1 MKLRPAA
8 GYELL
13 GHRPFRE
20 LWAANLVFS
29 LSSVMLLLASAW
41 LMTSM
46 TTSPLMVASIQT
58 AGSLP
63 FFFFSIP
70 FGMLSDRFG
79 HRKLLVIAHSWMLA
93 AAGVL
98 ALITW
103 RSQVT
108 PWLLLSLLGLIG
120 VGAAIEE
127 SAWKPLLLDV
137 VPPDAAVAAISLN
150 SMSNKIGQ
158 AAGPMLG
165 SSLMDVAGAA
175 TVFATKAL
183 SHFAMIIALLRA
195 PQRAAG
201 ESQQQQPP
209 VIRRSFREGWTLLRQ
224 SREIYG
230 PLIRCAAFIIPNAG
244 MIALLPIDA
253 RENIQTEL
261 IGFGELLTSLGV
273 GSFVALSLMPWLRN
287 RFRVGPLSSVALA
300 VFALAVL
307 GLSQWD
313 SMLADALFLFVAGFA
328 WSILGISHQVSVLTA
343 APDGM
348 RGLITSFYVL
358 TVQGSFAA
366 GSFLFGLIA
375 QQVGCDN
382 SIMLAGFVAMA
393 GLLLVRRFPL
403 SDARQN
409 GVAA

>member
-1 MKLRPAA
+1 MRLRPSA

-20 LWAANLVFS
+20 LWASNLVFS

-46 TTSPLMVASIQT
+46 TTSPLLVASIQT

-63 FFFFSIP
+63 FFFLSIP
-70 FGMLSDRFG
+70 FGILSDRFG
-79 HRKLLVIAHSWMLA
+79 HRKLLAIAHVWMMVS
-93 AAGVL
+93 AGTL
-98 ALITW
+98 TLITW
-103 RSQVT
+103 RDQLT

-127 SAWKPLLLDV
+127 SAWKPLLLDL
-137 VPPDAAVAAISLN
+137 VPPEGAVAAISLN

-158 AAGPMLG
+158 AVGPMLG
-165 SSLMDVAGAA
+165 SYLMEMAGAA
-175 TVFATKAL
+175 TVFATRVL
-183 SHFAMIIALLRA
+183 SHLAMLCALLRVPETA
-195 PQRAAG
+195 VPDSRG
-201 ESQQQQPP
+201 LEPSSGL
-209 VIRRSFREGWTLLRQ
+209 RRSFREGWTALRQ
-224 SREIYG
+224 TREIYG
-230 PLIRCAAFIIPNAG
+230 PLIRSAAFIAPNAG

-261 IGFGELLTSLGV
+261 IGFGELLAALGV
-273 GSFVALSLMPWLRN
+273 GNFVALSLRPGLRN
-287 RFRVGPLSSVALA
+287 RFRVGPLSTAALA
-300 VFALAVL
+300 VFSLAVL
-307 GLSQWD
+307 GVSQWD

-343 APDGM
+343 APEGM

-375 QQVGCDN
+375 QHVGCDH

-403 SDARQN
+403 SD
-409 GVAA
+409 GSGS